1 MEVTPALMNALGHD
15 ADAAALALE
24 EKPAKVSPEPSTD
37 DVSDEDDVV
46 DDRVSHL
53 LEDALDRKVHAM
65 LTEEAG
71 RVRRGPRGLRHPPSK
86 GGGRSR

>member
-1 MEVTPALMNALGHD
+1 M
-15 ADAAALALE
+15 
-24 EKPAKVSPEPSTD
+24 SPEPSTD

-53 LEDALDRKVHAM
+53 LEDALDRKVHEM

-71 RVRRGPRGLRHPPSK
+71 ESDEDLVAFVIHLAREAEAR
-86 GGGRSR
+86 